1 MFLFKRLISKIFG
14 NLTDLDSQK
23 MLEKYRLMSKG
34 NGRKNYKMI
43 KELHE
48 IIYIKPD
55 FPMIKKMVRKL

>member
-1 MFLFKRLISKIFG
+1 
-14 NLTDLDSQK
+14 

-48 IIYIKPD
+48 IISMKAD
-55 FPMIKKMVRKL
+55 FPMIKKIVRKL